1 MLILSVLSLCTV
13 RGLASYS
20 RRSNRSVAACLMPL
34 TLAHTSV
41 IKRRCSVPV
50 RPAHRKGERQGEGG
64 REGEGERERQRQRGR
79 AALLKDEIS
88 GSGLFFKNN
97 YVRAELHRHN

>member
-41 IKRRCSVPV
+41 IKRRCSVPA
-50 RPAHRKGERQGEGG
+50 RPAHRKGERDRE
-64 REGEGERERQRQRGR
+64 REGETETETERESCITQG
-79 AALLKDEIS
+79 
-88 GSGLFFKNN
+88 
-97 YVRAELHRHN
+97 